1 MEEDVTYD
9 FGYYHP
15 QNTPEFYYPNEEVD
29 AEALTPA
36 EKLDLIGR
44 TQVVTSMSMFGAIP
58 VQVAESVTDN
68 YKREARYMATQ
79 EEQIDV
85 KGLGYQYSALDA
97 EFTP

>member
-1 MEEDVTYD
+1 MTTEYE

-15 QNTPEFYYPNEEVD
+15 LNTPEFYYPDPELD
-29 AEALTPA
+29 PEALTPA

-44 TQVVTSMSMFGAIP
+44 TQVMTSASLFGTIP
-58 VQVAESVTDN
+58 VQTVESVTDN

-85 KGLGYQYSALDA
+85 KGLGYHYSALNP